1 MIRPYLLVLL
11 LVHDVFGCVTD
22 EVMTPDVME
31 GESVTLD
38 SCFPKIQ
45 TEDEWEW
52 KFGDPDGV
60 TIVKNGLI
68 YDTDDGLFNNR
79 LQLNSQT
86 GDLTIRNTRMKHKG
100 VYDLKIFNS
109 TQTHVHKIFKLTV
122 LDPIPPKVFAVEGES
137 VTVTHDVACV
147 QKCDLIRW
155 MYEKTIIAEINKQN
169 NREPPYKDVLERK
182 FMGRLKLDDQ
192 TGYLTITNLTTTD
205 AGLYKLL
212 LINNVP
218 NYRTYRL
225 IVSGSGLSSGN
236 KVLIGVLLFVVLAAI
251 ISEIIFYCKCKQLKR
266 TAVPSEDDGKE
277 PLKKQ

>member
-52 KFGDPDGV
+52 KFGDPDGA

-68 YDTDDGLFNNR
+68 YDTVDGLFNNR

-86 GDLTIRNTRMKHKG
+86 GDLTIRNTRIKHSG

-109 TQTHVHKIFKLTV
+109 THTREHKKFNLTV

-137 VTVTHDVACV
+137 VIVTHDVACV
-147 QKCDLIRW
+147 QKYNLIRW
-155 MYEKTIIAEINKQN
+155 MYETTLIAKIKRDPNSNQTCC
-169 NREPPYKDVLERK
+169 KDPLERK

-192 TGYLTITNLTTTD
+192 TGYLTITNLTIAD
-205 AGLYKLL
+205 AGLYKLQ

-218 NYRTYRL
+218 KYRTYRL

-251 ISEIIFYCKCKQLKR
+251 ISEIIFYCKCKQLKCHSG
-266 TAVPSEDDGKE
+266 P
-277 PLKKQ
+277 

>member
-1 MIRPYLLVLL
+1 
-11 LVHDVFGCVTD
+11 
-22 EVMTPDVME
+22 MTPDVME

-52 KFGDPDGV
+52 KFGGPDGV

-68 YDTDDGLFNNR
+68 YDTVDGIFNNR

-86 GDLTIRNTRMKHKG
+86 GDLTIRNTRIKHTG

-109 TQTHVHKIFKLTV
+109 THTREHKKFNLTV

-137 VTVTHDVACV
+137 VIVTHDVACV
-147 QKCDLIRW
+147 QKYNLIRW
-155 MYEKTIIAEINKQN
+155 MYETTLIAKIKRDPNSNQTCC
-169 NREPPYKDVLERK
+169 KDPLERK

-205 AGLYKLL
+205 AGLYKLQ

-218 NYRTYRL
+218 KYRTYRL
-225 IVSGSGLSSGN
+225 IVSGSGLSS
-236 KVLIGVLLFVVLAAI
+236 KWIYVVVVVGVVALVGALGVA
-251 ISEIIFYCKCKQLKR
+251 FYWIKR
-266 TAVPSEDDGKE
+266 NQKTKRGTY
-277 PLKKQ
+277 

>member
-11 LVHDVFGCVTD
+11 LVHDVFGCIL
-22 EVMTPDVME
+22 VMTPDVME

-52 KFGDPDGV
+52 KFGGPDGV

-68 YDTDDGLFNNR
+68 YDTVDGIFNNR

-86 GDLTIRNTRMKHKG
+86 GDLTIRNTRIKHTG

-109 TQTHVHKIFKLTV
+109 THTREHKKFNLTV

-137 VTVTHDVACV
+137 VTVTHDVADV
-147 QKCDLIRW
+147 QKYNLIW
-155 MYEKTIIAEINKQN
+155 WTYEKILIAKINTKGESN
-169 NREPPYKDVLERK
+169 KPCCEDVLESK
-182 FMGRLKLDDQ
+182 FRGRLKLDNQ
-192 TGYLTITNLTTTD
+192 TGYLTITNLTIAD
-205 AGLYKLL
+205 AGLYKLQ

-218 NYRTYRL
+218 KYRTYRL
-225 IVSGSGLSSGN
+225 IVNGSGSSSKWIYVVVGV
-236 KVLIGVLLFVVLAAI
+236 VLGVLVLVAIFLIKRNQKSKSVV
-251 ISEIIFYCKCKQLKR
+251 
-266 TAVPSEDDGKE
+266 
-277 PLKKQ
+277 